1 MYIKWSPIDSVTAS
15 AKSFELSIL
24 KKYSN
29 FMLNDAEQCE
39 NSDCNCVK
47 KISVI
52 FVLYRFMVIV
62 SYLFFLGGLWQLE
75 VILKKTIR
83 NRCGN
88 CQKKRI
94 KSTKK
99 LCKHCSISEGNNNVS
114 SLDNND
120 FSEDEQQSSVLN
132 SFNDCINENVH
143 IVNYREEET
152 EADGFLDD
160 EYIDILANSQFAE
173 DDHKDLELLLQ
184 PLEINWDSPVP
195 IELTPS
201 LDDSFRDDSS
211 EIYFDEDYVSILG
224 VDAQNSFE
232 ALTNNEQLE
241 DANEPFS
248 SEPVRA
254 MLDVPSSN
262 SPIFDD
268 EVVAAIIGN
277 TSQEVFLP
285 SGFENETE
293 WLYA

>member
-99 LCKHCSISEGNNNVS
+99 LCKHCSISEGNNVS
-114 SLDNND
+114 WKYKITILLKQKQR
-120 FSEDEQQSSVLN
+120 EQ
-132 SFNDCINENVH
+132 FCRKH
-143 IVNYREEET
+143 
-152 EADGFLDD
+152 
-160 EYIDILANSQFAE
+160 
-173 DDHKDLELLLQ
+173 LLLNLFLQ
-184 PLEINWDSPVP
+184 IIIIEKINSV
-195 IELTPS
+195 
-201 LDDSFRDDSS
+201 
-211 EIYFDEDYVSILG
+211 
-224 VDAQNSFE
+224 Q
-232 ALTNNEQLE
+232 
-241 DANEPFS
+241 
-248 SEPVRA
+248 
-254 MLDVPSSN
+254 MLL
-262 SPIFDD
+262 F
-268 EVVAAIIGN
+268 
-277 TSQEVFLP
+277 
-285 SGFENETE
+285 
-293 WLYA
+293 